1 MIESPAPIRP
11 SRGALRRA
19 SAGALALLAACCLLA
34 CLARPVRAAE
44 PNVTY
49 TYESLGQWEKQ
60 LAAGEVAEVTINKRL
75 RSLRTTLK
83 NGGHV
88 LAKYKPKQEPTY
100 AHKLQSRGIPVKVLT
115 PTAAKAEQK
124 AKPVHHKL
132 RYIAAGVLVAI
143 LLIVG
148 VVLFMHRRRRA
159 VRD

>member
-1 MIESPAPIRP
+1 MTDSPASTRTLRRGLRRP
-11 SRGALRRA
+11 SAA
-19 SAGALALLAACCLLA
+19 ALAMLAACCLLA
-34 CLARPVRAAE
+34 SAAQSVRAAE
-44 PNVTY
+44 PSVTY

-100 AHKLQSRGIPVKVLT
+100 AHKLESHGIPVKVLS

-124 AKPVHHKL
+124 SKPVHHKL
-132 RYIAAGVLVAI
+132 RYIAGGVLVVI
-143 LLIVG
+143 LIIVG
-148 VVLFMHRRRRA
+148 VVLFMHRRRKA
-159 VRD
+159 ILD